1 MLEKENKWLSIAK
14 KAAFEAGCEILKVYE
29 KDFEV
34 SYKQDKTPLT
44 IADQRANDI
53 IEKYLSETNIPILS
67 EEGKQIDFN
76 HRKNWNLLW
85 IVDPLDG
92 TKEFVKKNGEF
103 TVNIALI
110 KDGSPIIGVIY
121 VPVSG
126 CVYYGSSAGT
136 FKEHNGVKKQLPTI
150 YKDRN
155 FRVVDSRSHASP
167 ETENYINQL
176 SKEKGEIEIVSMG
189 SSLKICLVAEGFADV
204 YPRFAPTMEWDTAA
218 GHAVA
223 KYAGKNLIDLE
234 TNSEMIYN
242 RPILKN
248 NWFIVR

>member
-1 MLEKENKWLSIAK
+1 MQEKENKWLSIAK
-14 KAAFEAGCEILKVYE
+14 KAAFEAGLEILKVYK
-29 KDFEV
+29 KDFKV
-34 SYKQDKTPLT
+34 TYKKDDSPLT

-53 IEKYLSETNIPILS
+53 IEKLLSETNIPILS
-67 EEGKQIDFN
+67 EEGKQIDFKE
-76 HRKNWNLLW
+76 RKNWNLLW

-126 CVYYGSSAGT
+126 CIYYASSSGT
-136 FKEHNGVKKQLPTI
+136 FKEHNGAKKQLPMI
-150 YKDRN
+150 KKERN
-155 FRVVDSRSHASP
+155 FRVVGSRSHLSL
-167 ETENYINQL
+167 ETENYIDKL
-176 SKEKGEIEIVSMG
+176 RKEKGEIEIVSMG

-218 GHAVA
+218 GHAIA

>member
-1 MLEKENKWLSIAK
+1 MQEKENKWLSIAK
-14 KAAFEAGCEILKVYE
+14 KAAIKAGAEILKVYE
-29 KDFEV
+29 KDFKV
-34 SYKQDKTPLT
+34 SYKNDDSPLT

-53 IEKYLSETNIPILS
+53 IEKLLSETNIPILS

-76 HRKNWNLLW
+76 ERKNWNLLW

-92 TKEFVKKNGEF
+92 TKEFVKRNGEF

-110 KDGSPIIGVIY
+110 KDGAPIIGVIY
-121 VPVSG
+121 VPVLRCLYFASN
-126 CVYYGSSAGT
+126 AGT
-136 FKEHNGVKKQLPTI
+136 YKEHNGEKNKLPLI
-150 YKDRN
+150 SNERN
-155 FRVVDSRSHASP
+155 FRVVGSRSHLSL
-167 ETENYINQL
+167 ETENYINKL
-176 SKEKGEIEIVSMG
+176 RKEKGEIDLVSMG

-218 GHAVA
+218 GHAIA